1 MNNFDEM
8 TDDQFEEYLKA
19 KYGEEYLFMTLTQE
33 EIERVMPIAEE
44 KIEKAIEEELKDYAI
59 VSNDR
64 VMGIPPKGYFKG

>member
-44 KIEKAIEEELKDYAI
+44 KIEKAIEEGLKDYAI